1 MNGKTILIAED
12 NASVAEEMVDILCM
26 EGFETHTCINGLCVI
41 EKAER
46 ILPDLIVSDYI
57 MPKMNGADMLTE
69 LKRNPKLNKIPVLII
84 SAHADKNFEKKMLSL
99 GAAKFLVKPIDSDEL
114 TEAVMSLLNV
124 KNSL

>member
-1 MNGKTILIAED
+1 MNRKTILIAED
-12 NASVAEEMVDILCM
+12 NTSVAEEMVDILAM
-26 EGFETHTCINGLCVI
+26 EGFETHTCTNGQCVL
-41 EKAER
+41 ESAKKNM
-46 ILPDLIVSDYI
+46 PDLIISDYI

-84 SAHADKNFEKKMLSL
+84 SAHADKDFEKKMLSL

-124 KNSL
+124 KIS